1 MRPQEESGRPPACTA
16 YGATTAKTE
25 RESGKISQTLGVSD
39 CTTTSKL
46 SRAARFTLQVI
57 ALGACI
63 LTPLA
68 AVAGLSYAVDR
79 APRTTIPLIILA
91 CLLFV
96 GRVLYLE
103 VTR

>member
-1 MRPQEESGRPPACTA
+1 MRPQEESGRPPTWTV
-16 YGATTAKTE
+16 YGATTAA
-25 RESGKISQTLGVSD
+25 R
-39 CTTTSKL
+39 L
-46 SRAARFTLQVI
+46 SRASKFTLQVF

-63 LTPLA
+63 LAPLA

-79 APRTTIPLIILA
+79 APQQTIPLIILA

>member
-1 MRPQEESGRPPACTA
+1 
-16 YGATTAKTE
+16 
-25 RESGKISQTLGVSD
+25 
-39 CTTTSKL
+39 L
-46 SRAARFTLQVI
+46 SRAARFTAQVI

-63 LTPLA
+63 LAPLA
-68 AVAGLSYAVDR
+68 AVVGLSYAVDR
-79 APRTTIPLIILA
+79 APRTTIPLILVA